1 MAKPL
6 YLVTREQAPF
16 EWTEETEQAFQQIK
30 LALLTAPAL
39 GLPDVSKPIR
49 LFIDESQGIAKA
61 VLTQPLGPWPR
72 PVAYLSKRL
81 DPVAAG
87 WPPCIPMIAATAL
100 MVKDA
105 DKLTMGQELHVTN
118 PHAIEGVLKQ
128 PPDRWISN
136 ARLVHYQGLLLSPL
150 RIIYAPP
157 PNTKPCLHVTRPGLR
172 YPSP

>member
-6 YLVTREQAPF
+6 YLVTQEQAPF

-39 GLPDVSKPIR
+39 GLPDVSKPFH
-49 LFIDESQGIAKA
+49 LFIDESKGIAKA

-87 WPPCIPMIAATAL
+87 WPPCLPMIAATAL

-136 ARLVHYQGLLLSPL
+136 ARLVHRSEERRVGKECLRLCRSRWSP
-150 RIIYAPP
+150 Y
-157 PNTKPCLHVTRPGLR
+157 H
-172 YPSP
+172 